1 MILRKALLKSFCP
14 NLGKLNLSSFTNGQR
29 FSISS
34 TEKKEMIVLT
44 ARCEFTFPD
53 SPVLCSN
60 LPPASVCC
68 RDNAPNSQEPFPS
81 LQLCEFPTSF
91 RNSPPVE
98 SRPPL
103 PCLQNTTLFSY
114 SQSSPFSALLQ
125 NCPNIFCHLL
135 HHSLCNCAGI
145 LCTLRKCV
153 RETSSLASLLNAT
166 AVR

>member
-98 SRPPL
+98 SRPL
-103 PCLQNTTLFSY
+103 
-114 SQSSPFSALLQ
+114 
-125 NCPNIFCHLL
+125 
-135 HHSLCNCAGI
+135 
-145 LCTLRKCV
+145 
-153 RETSSLASLLNAT
+153 SSLSAKYNSILLFPEFTLLCPPTELPKYFLPLTTSFFVQLRRNSVYT
-166 AVR
+166 